1 MLQFYLNSLSSIK
14 GIISI
19 AGSSYGW
26 DFLNAWMTFL
36 TFSISHTNSNF
47 SSSTNSN
54 LFLSPICGFA
64 FSLGIKVPIDLVDD
78 VQNVYSPIIPA
89 PALQTAYLT

>member
-26 DFLNAWMTFL
+26 DFLNACMTSL
-36 TFSISHTNSNF
+36 TFSTSH
-47 SSSTNSN
+47 TNSN

-64 FSLGIKVPIDLVDD
+64 LSLGIKVPIDLVDD

-89 PALQTAYLT
+89 PALQTASLT